1 MSNLRLFSPAYIP
14 DFIRP
19 PNNLF
24 IADLFIMYS
33 RSLGLASAA
42 TVGCRFM
49 LAGCNHHSFT
59 PYFEPSSSSSPLQKY
74 LGAGGVTL
82 VQSYTILIPLDN

>member
-1 MSNLRLFSPAYIP
+1 MSNLPLFSPAYIP

-33 RSLGLASAA
+33 RSLGLAGAA
-42 TVGCRFM
+42 TVGCRFT